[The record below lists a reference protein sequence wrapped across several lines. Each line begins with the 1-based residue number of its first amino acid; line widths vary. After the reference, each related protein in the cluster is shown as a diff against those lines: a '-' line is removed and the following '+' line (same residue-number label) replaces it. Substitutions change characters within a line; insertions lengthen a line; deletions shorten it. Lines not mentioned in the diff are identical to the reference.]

1 MILHVTFLYV
11 YVFDEKKK
19 PLRDDRR
26 ICFSFLLLFFLFVR
40 RGVLTIQNGV
50 LKTF

>member
-11 YVFDEKKK
+11 YVFDEKK

-26 ICFSFLLLFFLFVR
+26 ICFSFLLLFFFVR
-40 RGVLTIQNGV
+40 RGDLTIQNGV

>member
-11 YVFDEKKK
+11 YVFDEKNHFGMTGEFVS
-19 PLRDDRR
+19 LFYY
-26 ICFSFLLLFFLFVR
+26 CFFLFVR

>member
-11 YVFDEKKK
+11 YVFDEKNHFGMTEN
-19 PLRDDRR
+19 L
-26 ICFSFLLLFFLFVR
+26 FLFFIIFCLFVR